1 MANET
6 PRAGD
11 CIAFEN
17 ADGSYDVLRVSATG
31 AHETV
36 RERLTMLDR
45 ARDVARM
52 NLGTGRILLCH
63 YAAPDWFERF

>member
-1 MANET
+1 MANEA

-31 AHETV
+31 AHEIV
-36 RERLTMLDR
+36 RERLPLLDR
-45 ARDVARM
+45 ARDIART
-52 NLGTGRILLCH
+52 NRGAGRILLCH
-63 YAAPDWFERF
+63 YAAPDRFERF

>member
-31 AHETV
+31 SHEAV
-36 RERLTMLDR
+36 RERLTMLER
-45 ARDVARM
+45 ARDMARL
-52 NLGTGRILLCH
+52 NLGTGRILLCR
-63 YAAPDWFERF
+63 YAAPDRFERF